1 MKRIQTD
8 YCILYGKYD
17 IGKVELVISI
27 HVDGVFMAGM
37 TDKLENI
44 KEMIKLKFNIQ
55 ESVKVRNFLGAYYKW
70 GHNAKGVYA
79 KVTMEKNIKKLVD
92 GYKKFTGVDVKVQ
105 KTPGTPGTSLCNS
118 ELEYPTYI
126 DKYRS
131 FVVQIMWYT
140 RKVGTDVD
148 NS

>member
-1 MKRIQTD
+1 
-8 YCILYGKYD
+8 
-17 IGKVELVISI
+17 
-27 HVDGVFMAGM
+27 
-37 TDKLENI
+37 
-44 KEMIKLKFNIQ
+44 
-55 ESVKVRNFLGAYYKW
+55 
-70 GHNAKGVYA
+70 
-79 KVTMEKNIKKLVD
+79 MEKNIKKLVD
-92 GYKKFTGVDVKVQ
+92 GYKKFTGFDVKVQ

-140 RKVGTDVD
+140 WKVGPDVD